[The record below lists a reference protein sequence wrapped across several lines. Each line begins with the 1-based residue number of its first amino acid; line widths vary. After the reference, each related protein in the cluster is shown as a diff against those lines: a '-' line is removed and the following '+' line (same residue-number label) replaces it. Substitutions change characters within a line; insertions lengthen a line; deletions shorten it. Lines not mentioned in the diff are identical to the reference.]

1 MVRVP
6 ASVVADAKRRAK
18 LLETF
23 EMNDGQMTKK
33 RKLGEEEGDEEED
46 GFASRF
52 LDRFK
57 KLPWKT
63 FQTNEEKQKAV
74 QAIVEEY
81 KTTKSSVVAVATQW
95 LLLLG

>member
-1 MVRVP
+1 MARVP

-23 EMNDGQMTKK
+23 EMNDGQVAKK

-46 GFASRF
+46 DSASRF

-63 FQTNEEKQKAV
+63 FQTKEEKQKAV
-74 QAIVEEY
+74 QGLVEEY
-81 KTTKSSVVAVATQW
+81 KATKSGFVAVATQ
-95 LLLLG
+95 